1 MTGNVLKMETAR
13 VTATFS
19 VFVTWTTREPARLN
33 LSEFSLICAYSGRT
47 LRMLKA

>member
-13 VTATFS
+13 ANAT
-19 VFVTWTTREPARLN
+19 VFVTWTAREPARLN
-33 LSEFSLICAYSGRT
+33 LSEFSLIRAYSGRT